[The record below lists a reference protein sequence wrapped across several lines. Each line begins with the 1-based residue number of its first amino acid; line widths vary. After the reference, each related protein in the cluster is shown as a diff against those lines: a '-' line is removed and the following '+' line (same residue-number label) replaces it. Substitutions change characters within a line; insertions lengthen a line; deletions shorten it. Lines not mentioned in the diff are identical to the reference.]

1 MDYSFYFNYYL
12 DYVEYI
18 EINSVG
24 IGPMLG
30 GTGGTIKIYENY
42 KKFKNYRPTLSKID
56 FPVTFT
62 KPKKFYIPEY
72 ANYKNNF
79 FKNYGVLDWLPKN
92 KISES
97 GNLNL
102 AFNSKNAKEVVLF
115 IEGITENGDFILDE
129 KIKCFLH
136 KQKIIGRCD

>member
-1 MDYSFYFNYYL
+1 MD
-12 DYVEYI
+12 
-18 EINSVG
+18 
-24 IGPMLG
+24 
-30 GTGGTIKIYENY
+30 
-42 KKFKNYRPTLSKID
+42 
-56 FPVTFT
+56 
-62 KPKKFYIPEY
+62 
-72 ANYKNNF
+72 KNNF

-129 KIKCFLH
+129 KII
-136 KQKIIGRCD
+136 KISELCPNCPSALIAICNKAIASSPENRYQTVKVG